1 MCAEETKSSPH
12 FPSSPTTRC
21 SLFTGVSAPQ
31 TCPVRGWEGEG
42 AWQSS
47 PPSNNSLIS
56 TQRYIST
63 ANIVTLREWAG
74 GDLLLHFQQ
83 FYSALTGLL
92 ALCALSRWRKS
103 SQPPPLAALCF
114 SAGRHLSPAH
124 SVTCE
129 GRPPLRPSHQCRH
142 APIWTRGEGDVTH
155 THADAVGTVFGP

>member
-31 TCPVRGWEGEG
+31 TCPIRGWEGEG

-47 PPSNNSLIS
+47 PPLQQLSDLYPEVY
-56 TQRYIST
+56 QHCEHCHFEG
-63 ANIVTLREWAG
+63 VGG

-92 ALCALSRWRKS
+92 APCALSRWRKS